1 MNEYTSI
8 FLSTFFNE
16 VYCIV
21 ENTFDILDSM
31 IFKMVFLVLECVFMI
46 VLTNITTTVNDMS
59 DFIV

>member
-8 FLSTFFNE
+8 LLSTFFNE